1 MDPKEIVSTV
11 PHSMEAPSG
20 QEECLASCSLYFK
33 YLAQLLECSHCLINI
48 GVNECLSHINCVLYV
63 QF

>member
-20 QEECLASCSLYFK
+20 QEECLASCLLYFK